1 MIQLTNTTS
10 RRMIFPALL
19 GAWCLLKISCE
30 TSPLGP
36 DNLPLAEPAPAPEA
50 SPAGSEKPAEPEK
63 PAPPP
68 ATAPTAT
75 TPSVPTPPAPPPP
88 APTPQPAPPEQAKK
102 PEAPAAPAAPAA
114 ESPVR
119 AEVRK
124 VFDLVKS
131 FQEKAGLPDLP
142 VGDPR
147 RQSDPEYQEMD
158 KQRQELVKRY
168 SGQKLAAEDHLLLC
182 SAIFNLGEAFMLESA
197 YHCNAYLSLVKE
209 DPNSDDYLKAIRTA
223 GIAYFNG
230 REYKKAEEI
239 FRKYLTLFCASPDK
253 ISQARQLAGSFC
265 RRILTDYLPD
275 LYHRTGDLEGL
286 EVLVDECWAHQLDQ
300 AADLKKIRQYLIEDL
315 WKKQDLKPLEKLCKE
330 VLKDPVWGKYASP
343 NRELLDPALSALA
356 RCRLLQG
363 DCLAVR
369 RVYMDYAFE
378 NPDMEAD
385 WGRIHVNDPS
395 RYLCQPAPALVVK
408 AWLNGA
414 PAVLPERKEAAG
426 SNSKAILIHFFEPG
440 FENSLNQLKRVVEL
454 ARRRQESLQ
463 VLGLIPL
470 ATRHYNAAGQIT
482 LNNLTPEKFKEATEK
497 LARDLS
503 IPYPLAILE
512 GGKDDP
518 NARAYGIP
526 RFPALVLIGPKGD
539 RVAFHPLDTW
549 DGGWEKCVEALKK

>member
-1 MIQLTNTTS
+1 MIQVTDTTS
-10 RRMIFPALL
+10 RRIIFPALL
-19 GAWCLLKISCE
+19 GAWCLLEISCE
-30 TSPLGP
+30 ISPLGP
-36 DNLPLAEPAPAPEA
+36 DDEPAAEAASAAEGSPGAPEP
-50 SPAGSEKPAEPEK
+50 PAAPEK
-63 PAPPP
+63 PAPPSAIAPP
-68 ATAPTAT
+68 ATAP
-75 TPSVPTPPAPPPP
+75 PVPPLPAPP
-88 APTPQPAPPEQAKK
+88 AQPAPPEQAKK
-102 PEAPAAPAAPAA
+102 PETPAAPAASPE
-114 ESPVR
+114 ESPLR

-158 KQRQELVKRY
+158 KRRQELVKRY

-253 ISQARQLAGSFC
+253 TSQARQLAGSFC

-330 VLKDPVWGKYASP
+330 VLKDPVWGKYASA
-343 NRELLDPALSALA
+343 NRDLIDPALSALA
-356 RCRLLQG
+356 RFRLLQG

-385 WGRIHVNDPS
+385 WGRTHVNDPS

-414 PAVLPERKEAAG
+414 PAVLPEGKEAAG
-426 SNSKAILIHFFEPG
+426 PNSKAILLHFFEPG
-440 FENSLNQLKRVVEL
+440 FENSLNQLKQVVEL
-454 ARRRQESLQ
+454 APRRQDRLQ

-470 ATRHYNAAGQIT
+470 ATRHYNAAEKIT
-482 LNNLTPEKFKEATEK
+482 LNNLSPEKFKEATEK
-497 LARDLS
+497 LAKDLA
-503 IPYPLAILE
+503 IPFPLAILE
-512 GGKDDP
+512 GGKNDP

-526 RFPALVLIGPKGD
+526 KFPALVLIGPQGD

-549 DGGWEKCVEALKK
+549 DGGWEKCVEALKN